1 MSLVADP
8 PAPPGSDHSDPA
20 HDTAHAKAPI
30 QPRPARNSGELHA
43 TATCREPL
51 IRRGPGGFEF
61 RPCQPRFIELC
72 CLSGYSV
79 VSLGLKV
86 VVRVG
91 FSQNWSVHC
100 ISKDPADRH
109 GRHTHRPK
117 KTWLGSPLAQRF
129 SRPCVGCGLPQR
141 VWGPATAQC
150 RNHPPPPGWSGG
162 GRTNAPRDHGRS
174 GRRRRK
180 EVTLA
185 RPRTRLRG
193 WGPAG
198 GQSVL
203 TAGRGPHLQVSGS
216 PERISLPPNRGERR
230 EVMDRS
236 SGRRATARSPH
247 ARRAVFR

>member
-1 MSLVADP
+1 MLSIRLFRGFPRPESCCTRRFFPKLEFALRFQR
-8 PAPPGSDHSDPA
+8 PG
-20 HDTAHAKAPI
+20 
-30 QPRPARNSGELHA
+30 RPARSSH
-43 TATCREPL
+43 P
-51 IRRGPGGFEF
+51 
-61 RPCQPRFIELC
+61 
-72 CLSGYSV
+72 
-79 VSLGLKV
+79 
-86 VVRVG
+86 
-91 FSQNWSVHC
+91 
-100 ISKDPADRH
+100 PA
-109 GRHTHRPK
+109 K

-141 VWGPATAQC
+141 VWGPATARC

-236 SGRRATARSPH
+236 SGRRATARGVPTLV
-247 ARRAVFR
+247 ARCFVDFGLFAGGGVGEGFAADVRAWWRRRCRRCVRPCCR